1 MESMQF
7 TIELDRE
14 EDGRWIAD
22 IPALNVLLYGDS
34 KEDAVEK
41 ARSAALEIIQDR
53 IRHGELPHE
62 AANPVFA
69 VAA

>member
-1 MESMQF
+1 MQF

-53 IRHGELPHE
+53 IRHGELPRE

>member
-1 MESMQF
+1 MQF

-41 ARSAALEIIQDR
+41 VRSAALEIIQDR
-53 IRHGELPHE
+53 IRHGELPRE

-69 VAA
+69 VGA